1 MYPVT
6 DNKDNQGGTRLV
18 PASLISKDKD
28 SKVGSTT
35 LSPADSVAPAGPRVC
50 RKIKKTS

>member
-1 MYPVT
+1 MIFSDKVDTMYPVT

-18 PASLISKDKD
+18 PASLISKD

-35 LSPADSVAPAGPRVC
+35 INLLQILWLLLGSG
-50 RKIKKTS
+50 